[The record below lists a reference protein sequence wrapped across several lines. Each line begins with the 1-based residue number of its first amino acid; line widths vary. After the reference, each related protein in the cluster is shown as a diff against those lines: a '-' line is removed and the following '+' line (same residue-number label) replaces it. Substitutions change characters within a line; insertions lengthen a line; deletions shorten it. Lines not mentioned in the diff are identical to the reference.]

1 MTADT
6 LKSYT
11 LKDLV
16 KIAKQ
21 RGVNGWQSMRKDQL
35 VKALVKVSKA
45 SATSRNGKAKAVP
58 LQRSARTASSRTTSA
73 RAVSTHG
80 RSTSRTTAV
89 VDVEPSGACEW
100 CSHLRLSRGD

>member
-21 RGVNGWQSMRKDQL
+21 RGVNGWQSMRKEQL

-45 SATSRNGKAKAVP
+45 SAASRNAKAKAAP

-73 RAVSTHG
+73 RAVSTSG
-80 RSTSRTTAV
+80 RAASRTADASRTTTKV
-89 VDVEPSGACEW
+89 KPQ
-100 CSHLRLSRGD
+100 